1 MQNTKRTILI
11 AILACA
17 GLWSEESAVNQ
28 KKWSLR
34 YFVE

>member
-1 MQNTKRTILI
+1 MHNTKRTILI

-17 GLWSEESAVNQ
+17 GFWSEESAVNQ
-28 KKWSLR
+28 KKWAWV